1 MRRLTREWSFA
12 SDPAREREIPFP
24 VLTHKDREELID
36 VYSKNK
42 VITSKYTILNFV
54 PKNIWEQ
61 LHKAANSYFLL
72 ISFIMFIGNY
82 TPLFHGFIRFYS
94 TFLALLIMMTAS
106 AVIAALDD
114 KRRHEAD
121 VHTNNQIAHR
131 VHLVDGKCSSEDVR
145 WADVTV
151 GDILIIEGDGTFP
164 ADLLP
169 LASSSQTGGCYVD
182 TANLDGESNLKLKE
196 SVKCTQHQLR
206 YATTDQP
213 LLDQAVA
220 NLTSLRGQVVAEP
233 PQKSIH
239 SFKGRI
245 EMDQRQEPLDAKHLL
260 LRGTVLKNTSW
271 ILGLVVYTGPET
283 RMVMNSRAAK
293 AKYPNIEK
301 VINRSMLVVVGAQ
314 CVMALISDILYLVT
328 KRRFHGLWYLFPS
341 GQFQSIL
348 LPEFIGYWLTFFVLY
363 SNLMPISLYF
373 TMEVCNAAQAY
384 FIKND
389 LKMYDEAQDTP
400 ANARTTNL
408 CHELGQV
415 AYVFSDK
422 TGTLTQNVMELK
434 QLSIAGV
441 IYGQTGEESGFQGK
455 AALFQARFDPQ
466 KAAAIDAVMEVL
478 SVSHTVVSSKDRSGK
493 LKYEA
498 ESPDEGALVEAVAQL
513 GWSFT
518 GRSNEGLTVEVT
530 SNAKIGSRTYELLAL
545 NAFTSARKRQSVLV
559 RRPSGEVLLLV
570 KGADD
575 VMQKLA
581 TDPQMFPEEH
591 LRSFAKQGL
600 RTLVMGRR
608 FIPEHELQQ
617 WLADYSRAQTSME
630 DREGA
635 LARAADKIERSLEI
649 LGITGIEDKLQVGVE
664 DAIVKIRQA
673 GIKLWVLTGDKL
685 ETAKNIGF
693 STRVLSSSMEI
704 LTLDVADRKAFKDD
718 IETLRMNALQAT
730 NNGVTVALIVT
741 GHALEE
747 IMRREK
753 SSENSSE
760 RSLSPQN
767 LLSKGRYQDLF
778 LEVAVV
784 CSVVIACRVSPLQKS
799 EMVTLVRKGIS
810 PSPVTLAIGDGAND
824 VPMLQEAQVGV
835 GISGREGRQAVNSA
849 DFAISQFRYLARLM
863 LVHGRWNY
871 RRACKFVIY
880 SFWKN
885 AVLVLLMFYYTFVSG
900 YAGQSLFEDMVRAS
914 YNFVLAAPII
924 TTGVFDQDVTEEQA
938 MADPRLYVSGRE
950 GLDLNATKLIEML
963 LSAAV
968 HSCVIGFVMLMV
980 YHDMSILHAGDYYTF
995 GTTVFSVLLVS
1006 MNYRAAFVTR
1016 TWNWVTLAGQACS
1029 FFLYLLFLLLYCNV
1043 EWMTQ
1048 HFQPW
1053 MYKVPNTMATSPHL
1067 WICVITLPALA
1078 MVIDVF
1084 KAHLLSEF
1092 YPDRAEVVL
1101 EQWKLKAESECKD
1114 EEDHSHQN
1122 ILRSQTTTSRM
1133 SGYDFAH
1140 PGGEPRQV
1148 RDFVNPH
1155 PTAGDLSLI
1164 DAERSHVSETSR
1176 SMTAHQ
1182 QLEESHSSEEDS
1194 QGCETVGPSNYPD
1207 SSSFAQQKIPHI
1219 QVEWNALKVM
1229 FAATVVGIIL
1239 LLLSLLANQ
1248 IGESAVEISIHY
1260 NSTVPVVPVVAV
1272 QLATVL
1278 HAPCEGKTCRL
1289 EVVIPEDMP
1298 APIKLMYNLNPF
1310 YQNYPNYILSGSRKG
1325 AWPQLTGEFLQGG
1338 DLEKQCPVE
1347 ATRLAPSGA
1356 ILDPCGLQA
1365 CSFFNDVFRLKKA
1378 DGQDL
1383 VINQDHIASPDDLER
1398 MKNPP
1403 DYPNTL
1409 PGVVVDWLYKRYP
1422 EVISVTE
1429 GVRNQRF
1436 VDWMRPAALPSL
1448 LKGLGQLDEPLS
1460 KGQTVL
1466 VEIDLRFPASNM
1478 DVQKKLVMISPSGL
1492 GGDSQVLSSF
1502 LFYAGVACFIIAVI
1516 VFCCEKLCKRP
1527 LGHPRFQRMRIAC
1540 EDESRESSSSDSDR
1554 TV

>member
-1 MRRLTREWSFA
+1 MQRLTRDFSFG
-12 SDPAREREIPFP
+12 SEEKLREREIPFP
-24 VLTHKDREELID
+24 VLTHKDREELVG
-36 VYSKNK
+36 VYPNNR
-42 VITSKYTILNFV
+42 VITSKDTILTFV

-82 TPLFHGFIRFYS
+82 TPLFHGFIQFYS
-94 TFLALLIMMTAS
+94 TFLALVIMMTAS

-114 KRRHEAD
+114 KRRHDAD
-121 VHTNNQIAHR
+121 AHTNSQIAHR
-131 VHLVDGKCSSEDVR
+131 VCSADGKCSSEDVR

-151 GDILIIEGDGTFP
+151 GDILIIEGECEFP

-196 SVKCTQHQLR
+196 SVKCTQQQLR

-220 NLTSLRGQVVAEP
+220 NLSSLRGQVIAEA

-239 SFKGRI
+239 SFKGRV
-245 EMDQRQEPLDAKHLL
+245 EMDQLDHLQEPLDAKHLL
-260 LRGTVLKNTSW
+260 LRGTLLKNTSW
-271 ILGLVVYTGPET
+271 ILGLVVYTGAET

-314 CVMALISDILYLVT
+314 CIMALISDILYLVT
-328 KRRFHGLWYLFPS
+328 KERFLSLWYLFPA

-389 LKMYDEAQDTP
+389 LKMYDQAQDTP

-415 AYVFSDK
+415 SYVFSDK

-434 QLSIAGV
+434 RMSIGGE
-441 IYGQTGEESGFQGK
+441 IYGETGEESGFQGK
-455 AALFQARFDPQ
+455 SALLRARLNPE

-478 SVSHTVVSSKDRSGK
+478 SVSHTVVSTKDRTGK

-498 ESPDEGALVEAVAQL
+498 ESPDEGALVEAVAKL
-513 GWSFT
+513 GWCFT
-518 GRSNEGLTVEVT
+518 GRSNEGLTVELT
-530 SNAKIGSRTYELLAL
+530 DKNCLTYELLAL

-559 RRPSGEVLLLV
+559 RRPSGEVVLLV

-575 VMQKLA
+575 VMQQLA
-581 TDPQMFPEEH
+581 SEAHMFPEEDLH
-591 LRSFAKQGL
+591 TFAKQGL

-608 FIPEHELQQ
+608 FIPEPEFQQ
-617 WLADYSRAQTSME
+617 WMEDYSRAQTSMQ
-630 DREGA
+630 DRESA
-635 LARAADKIERSLEI
+635 LAKVAGKIERSLEI

-693 STRVLSSSMEI
+693 STRVLSPSMEI
-704 LTLDVADRKAFKDD
+704 LTLDADRSTFKD
-718 IETLRMNALQAT
+718 ELEHVREHALQAS
-730 NNGVTVALIVT
+730 NNRMTVALIVT
-741 GHALEE
+741 GRALEE
-747 IMRREK
+747 IMRK
-753 SSENSSE
+753 SVESQ
-760 RSLSPQN
+760 RSFGKSFQSP
-767 LLSKGRYQDLF
+767 SKGRYQDRF
-778 LEVAVV
+778 LEVAVL

-799 EMVTLVRKGIS
+799 EMVTLVRKGVT
-810 PSPVTLAIGDGAND
+810 PTPVTLAIGDGAND

-835 GISGREGRQAVNSA
+835 GISGKEGRQAVNSA

-924 TTGVFDQDVTEEQA
+924 TTGVFDQDVTEEQV

-968 HSCVIGFVMLMV
+968 HSCVIGFVMMMV
-980 YHDMSILHAGDYYTF
+980 SHDMSILHVGDYYTF
-995 GTTVFSVLLVS
+995 GTTVFTVLLVS

-1029 FFLYLLFLLLYCNV
+1029 FLVYVFFLLIYCNV
-1043 EWMTQ
+1043 EWMTE

-1053 MYKVPNTMATSPHL
+1053 MYKVPDRMAKSPHL
-1067 WICVITLPALA
+1067 WICAITLPALA

-1101 EQWKLKAESECKD
+1101 EQWKLKAQAEASS
-1114 EEDHSHQN
+1114 EEDHHDEEPVVS
-1122 ILRSQTTTSRM
+1122 RTQTATSRM

-1140 PGGEPRQV
+1140 PGGEPRHL

-1164 DAERSHVSETSR
+1164 EADAQDTTRSWTHDHLDSN
-1176 SMTAHQ
+1176 
-1182 QLEESHSSEEDS
+1182 SSSEDS
-1194 QGCETVGPSNYPD
+1194 QAPEVVATNYPD

-1219 QVEWNALKVM
+1219 QVEWNATKVM
-1229 FAATVVGIIL
+1229 VAAFVVGIIL
-1239 LLLSLLANQ
+1239 LLLSLLSSQ
-1248 IGESAVEISIHY
+1248 IGQTAVQVSIHY
-1260 NSTVPVVPVVAV
+1260 NSSISRPGVHPKKAV
-1272 QLATVL
+1272 LEARCQDSS
-1278 HAPCEGKTCRL
+1278 CSI
-1289 EVVIPEDMP
+1289 EVVVPEDMP
-1298 APIKLMYNLNPF
+1298 APVELMYQLDPF
-1310 YQNYPNYILSGSRKG
+1310 YQNYPNYIQSGSRKG
-1325 AWPQLTGEFLQGG
+1325 AWPQLIGQFLDGEELR
-1338 DLEKQCPVE
+1338 KHCPVE
-1347 ATRLAPSGA
+1347 ATRISSRGL
-1356 ILDPCGLQA
+1356 LDPCGLQA
-1365 CSFFNDVFRLKKA
+1365 SSFFNDTFRLRRA
-1378 DGQDL
+1378 GDL
-1383 VINQDHIASPDDLER
+1383 KDLSINEDSIASPYDVQR
-1398 MKNPP
+1398 MKNPLG
-1403 DYPNTL
+1403 YPNIEK
-1409 PGVVVDWLYKRYP
+1409 VDWLYMRYP
-1422 EVISVTE
+1422 EVISPAD
-1429 GVRNQRF
+1429 GVKNQRF
-1436 VDWMRPAALPSL
+1436 VEWMRPAALPGL
-1448 LKGLGQLDEPLS
+1448 LKRVGQLDEPLK
-1460 KGQTVL
+1460 KGESIL
-1466 VEIDLRFPASNM
+1466 LDIGLRFPASSIH
-1478 DVQKKLVMISPSGL
+1478 VEKKLVMISPSAL
-1492 GGDSQVLSSF
+1492 GGDSQLISTF
-1502 LFYAGVACFIIAVI
+1502 LFYAGLCCLLIVGI
-1516 VFCCEKLCKRP
+1516 VFCTERFCKRP

-1540 EDESRESSSSDSDR
+1540 QDSESSSSESDGI
-1554 TV
+1554 V